1 MPLLNDIIE
10 NLAGTADS
18 GEKSYTI
25 QDFEQNGFI
34 TPPMP
39 TADGNGL
46 PASKIRPGRK
56 GRLTR
61 HVAHWF
67 VPEVGII
74 PMFINPQ
81 SINYTNTKLINKE
94 RTKGGF
100 IIQYWG
106 EDLSELSLEGHT
118 GSSGV
123 EGLNVLFEI
132 YRAEQYMFDSIAL
145 TMAADSTVSGINDLV
160 DSALGGAGIG
170 GILGAA
176 GASVAGL
183 IGGSPTGQS
192 VLPKDVPS
200 LAAMA
205 TGIEF
210 YYSGWVFRGYFS
222 SMNITESVDQM
233 GFFKYSIKFVVT
245 QRRGYRTNTFAN
257 QRSAVDGFID
267 PGSSSSVP
275 LSYSG
280 IGGHLP
286 KTGIKS
292 EFGSGGSNP
301 FGI

>member
-1 MPLLNDIIE
+1 MGLLNEILE
-10 NLAGTADS
+10 TAGVDT
-18 GEKSYTI
+18 GEASYKV
-25 QDFEQNGFI
+25 QDFEKNGFI

-39 TADGNGL
+39 NADGNGL
-46 PASKIRPGRK
+46 PSSRIRPGRK

-61 HVAHWF
+61 HIAHWF

-81 SINYTNTKLINKE
+81 SISYSNTKLINKE

-106 EDLSELSLEGHT
+106 EDLSELTLDGHT
-118 GSSGV
+118 GSSGI

-145 TMAADSTVSGINDLV
+145 TMAAESSVSGINDLV
-160 DSALGGAGIG
+160 SNALGGGDGIG
-170 GILGAA
+170 GILG
-176 GASVAGL
+176 GGL
-183 IGGSPTGQS
+183 SAISGLGGGTEGGQS

-210 YYSGWVFRGYFS
+210 YYSGWVFRGYFT
-222 SMNITESVDQM
+222 SMSITESVDHM
-233 GFFKYSIKFVVT
+233 GFFKYNIKFMVT

-257 QRSAVDGFID
+257 QRSATDGFTD
-267 PGSSSSVP
+267 PGSTSTVP
-275 LSYSG
+275 HSYSG
-280 IGGHLP
+280 LGGHLLR
-286 KTGIKS
+286 TGVRS
-292 EFGSGGSNP
+292 EF
-301 FGI
+301 